1 MPPGDFK
8 NMFDFPAMYAC
19 AHNGF
24 IQGINAMVHHAPNVE
39 GDKVVPFMGFS
50 LTIVDSL
57 HHHHALE
64 EEYYFPEMEKKLGK
78 GALAGNVDQH
88 HEFVPQVVELKQHLE
103 DIKAGKEK
111 YDGALLVE
119 KIHSFS
125 DIMINHLNE
134 EIASLE
140 SSRIRAAFTEK
151 ELKDIDDGFMKL
163 MMAKIEFS
171 TRLPMSLICGNP
183 ATH

>member
-1 MPPGDFK
+1 
-8 NMFDFPAMYAC
+8 
-19 AHNGF
+19 
-24 IQGINAMVHHAPNVE
+24 
-39 GDKVVPFMGFS
+39 
-50 LTIVDSL
+50 VDSL

-134 EIASLE
+134 VIIHHRCPQHSPTRKLCVQEIASLE